1 MRSEE
6 LKQKAKHEL
15 IEYAVNVVY
24 LAIVFAAFTIYRRLI
39 LASYDITYTN
49 YWVAVIE
56 ALILGK
62 VIMIGGIFRLGR
74 SLEDQPLI
82 YSSLY
87 KTAVFCVFC
96 AVFTVA
102 EHTVVGL
109 WKGGGPAAGLHEM
122 SEMGGHEL
130 MANTLMLFVSLFP
143 FFAFKELGRVF
154 GRDRLKEIFFL
165 RRHDL
170 TESAGA
176 AVVKSAT
183 PVPPVCCA
191 GDCRSSSGGP
201 SIQARRWSAISSPP
215 RSSR

>member
-1 MRSEE
+1 MKSEE

-24 LAIVFAAFTIYRRLI
+24 LAIVFAAFTWYRRLI

-49 YWVAVIE
+49 YWVALIE

-62 VIMIGGIFRLGR
+62 VIMIGGLFRLGR
-74 SLEDQPLI
+74 SLEDKPLI

-87 KTAVFCVFC
+87 KTAVFCLFC

-109 WKGGGPAAGLHEM
+109 WKGGGLAAGLHEI
-122 SEMGGHEL
+122 SEKGGHEIL
-130 MANTLMLFVSLFP
+130 AGTLMLFVSLFP
-143 FFAFKELGRVF
+143 FFAFRELGRVF

-165 RRHDL
+165 NRRDL
-170 TESAGA
+170 AHRAEG
-176 AVVKSAT
+176 K
-183 PVPPVCCA
+183 P
-191 GDCRSSSGGP
+191 
-201 SIQARRWSAISSPP
+201 
-215 RSSR
+215 